1 MFGFDSCAVILIAV
15 LCWSFWCSIP
25 VGHYLPLQQWD
36 MAIGTQLWHVSVLG
50 YMVMAYI
57 DMTYIVMV
65 YIVMVWVPQL
75 MPSLVSALPDVMN
88 SFMVLLIVTYGLY
101 SHSLYSHGLYRYG
114 LYRYGLQVWPI

>member
-1 MFGFDSCAVILIAV
+1 MLVFLVFYT
-15 LCWSFWCSIP
+15 CWPLSP
-25 VGHYLPLQQWD
+25 VTTMGYGD
-36 MAIGTQLWHVSVLG
+36 RYTVMACIGMG

-114 LYRYGLQVWPI
+114 LYRYGL